1 MVFHKLAGEKSLLA
15 ITGAELRSPA
25 SPSAP
30 GEGVAE
36 LCFLAPFRSASY
48 GPRRSE
54 VGSSPSLQGLAPG
67 RGRVVLLAKDPI
79 GYENLSRIITRRR
92 LGKTPAELRTSG
104 LVFGDGSAPDPLEAR
119 HPPPRIPSTRFGRPA
134 RDSSSSSR
142 IPGRRSGSPPFPEST
157 RSRCGFSSS
166 GLRAGA
172 AGSRRSTRSSRHP
185 RGSGIPLVADPDIDF
200 LDPEDRLLHLL
211 VLSIGK
217 NALISEV
224 EASGIVPPAGR
235 HFPGPRECEALFAD
249 VPEAIRE
256 TERIAERCT
265 LRLGKARPIF
275 PGITLPP
282 GETAYSHLA
291 KLAFHGLERRFARIT
306 PAHLERLASE
316 LRVIERLGFCEYFI
330 VVGDIVRFARER
342 GIEVVGRGSGA
353 GSLVAHVLGITNVDP
368 IEYGLYFE
376 RFLHDGRTD
385 LPDID
390 IDLCWIRRDEVIDH
404 VYRAYGHDRVAM
416 ISSHVTFQPHLAF
429 REAIKAFGVP
439 LGLVNRYS
447 RRIPYIHAEV
457 TSKSPLRDLIDSSPL
472 ARTIPVRD
480 EPFLTALPLAE
491 RLLDHPHHLSVHP
504 GGIVIGDRSVD
515 AYAPL
520 ERAAKGIVVTQYDM
534 YSIEDVGLVKIDLL
548 GNRCLTELQETLE
561 LTGGVL
567 LAPCAALPRQDLAL
581 PPATVRPMLSWLQS
595 RCFDVPS
602 DEGFDIRSFNPLS
615 RAAARYA
622 CCGVVTPAL
631 RSEITEGRCQGCAF
645 AVHRTDELIECSAR

>member
-1 MVFHKLAGEKSLLA
+1 M
-15 ITGAELRSPA
+15 
-25 SPSAP
+25 
-30 GEGVAE
+30 
-36 LCFLAPFRSASY
+36 
-48 GPRRSE
+48 
-54 VGSSPSLQGLAPG
+54 
-67 RGRVVLLAKDPI
+67 
-79 GYENLSRIITRRR
+79 
-92 LGKTPAELRTSG
+92 
-104 LVFGDGSAPDPLEAR
+104 APDPLEAR
-119 HPPPRIPSTRFGRPA
+119 DPPPEDPL
-134 RDSSSSSR
+134 DSLR
-142 IPGRRSGSPPFPEST
+142 EAGEGLFNPHRGSLHGGAALL
-157 RSRCGFSSS
+157 RSRSRPRRPCGFSSS
-166 GLRAGA
+166 GLRGAA
-172 AGSRRSTRSSRHP
+172 AGSRRSTPFSRHP
-185 RGSGIPLVADPDIDF
+185 RGSGPPRRRSRHRFPRPGGPPPSPARPLHRKQRPH
-200 LDPEDRLLHLL
+200 LRSGGERDR
-211 VLSIGK
+211 
-217 NALISEV
+217 
-224 EASGIVPPAGR
+224 PTAGR

-256 TERIAERCT
+256 TQRIAERCT

-447 RRIPYIHAEV
+447 RRIPYIHA
-457 TSKSPLRDLIDSSPL
+457 
-472 ARTIPVRD
+472 
-480 EPFLTALPLAE
+480 
-491 RLLDHPHHLSVHP
+491 
-504 GGIVIGDRSVD
+504 
-515 AYAPL
+515 
-520 ERAAKGIVVTQYDM
+520 
-534 YSIEDVGLVKIDLL
+534 
-548 GNRCLTELQETLE
+548 
-561 LTGGVL
+561 
-567 LAPCAALPRQDLAL
+567 
-581 PPATVRPMLSWLQS
+581 
-595 RCFDVPS
+595 
-602 DEGFDIRSFNPLS
+602 
-615 RAAARYA
+615 
-622 CCGVVTPAL
+622 
-631 RSEITEGRCQGCAF
+631 
-645 AVHRTDELIECSAR
+645 